1 VPLRHVLPHVV
12 RQDLVDQGLIPHMS
26 PLRFPP
32 KLRQYIDVEADR
44 DQLPWDI
51 AERRP
56 PDAPHGAE
64 LRRRRLGNVAEINL
78 PRRTPRAR
86 GGWRDGR

>member
-1 VPLRHVLPHVV
+1 MPLRNILPNVL
-12 RQDLVDQGLIPHMS
+12 RQDLVDQRLIPDTS

-32 KLRQYIDVEADR
+32 KLRQYLDVEADR
-44 DQLPWDI
+44 DQLTWDI

-64 LRRRRLGNVAEINL
+64 LCRRRLGNVAEINL

>member
-1 VPLRHVLPHVV
+1 VQLRDVLPNVP
-12 RQDLVDQGLIPHMS
+12 RQDLVDQRLIPDMS

-32 KLRQYIDVEADR
+32 KLRQYLDVEADR
-44 DQLPWDI
+44 DQLTWDI
-51 AERRP
+51 AERWP

-78 PRRTPRAR
+78 PWRTPHAR
-86 GGWRDGR
+86 DGWRDAR